1 MVVVVMTNLMAA
13 FFLFMSSSSCLA
25 MAFLWADDDDEEE
38 EEDEEAPFSG
48 KADFRRFL
56 AGGGAPVDNIQCW
69 RTPSHTKCKVR
80 TKIQRQPARSDAFM
94 GPLPLH

>member
-1 MVVVVMTNLMAA
+1 MTNLMAA

-38 EEDEEAPFSG
+38 EEEEAPFSG

-56 AGGGAPVDNIQCW
+56 AGGGAPPVDNIQGW
-69 RTPSHTKCKVR
+69 DS
-80 TKIQRQPARSDAFM
+80 A
-94 GPLPLH
+94 LL